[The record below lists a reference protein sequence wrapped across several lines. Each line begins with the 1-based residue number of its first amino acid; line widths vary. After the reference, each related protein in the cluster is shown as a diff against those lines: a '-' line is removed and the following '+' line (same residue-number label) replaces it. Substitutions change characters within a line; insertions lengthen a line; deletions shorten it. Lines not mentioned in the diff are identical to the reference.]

1 MLWYALTWTA
11 SNLSSLCSRLAALS
25 LSVLTSWF
33 LISRTRWRLAAS
45 WLRVIF
51 LKFVVFVYTVHYYYR
66 RMTGPLGA
74 VLWIPVTFWYAP
86 LTNGSGSCYFRPWL
100 SSRQHNTGS
109 DPGGPKTTDPDPQHW
124 LGVLSGTV
132 WSDSVLGTFL
142 SLFASLDDS
151 KWVLNSIWNI
161 FSLTWVCIWTWKA

>member
-100 SSRQHNTGS
+100 SRRHQ
-109 DPGGPKTTDPDPQHW
+109 KTDPDPGDRKTYGSYGSGSTPLVRSIVDPELFGLILYRWHSFPLAQ
-124 LGVLSGTV
+124 VLMIRIRTGSAEF
-132 WSDSVLGTFL
+132 VLK
-142 SLFASLDDS
+142 S
-151 KWVLNSIWNI
+151 
-161 FSLTWVCIWTWKA
+161 